1 MTPRLSLRAAAK
13 ADLDEAFLWY
23 EERST
28 GLGYEFLRAV
38 RATLAQIERNPG
50 LFAIALDDIRRAHLL
65 RFPYAL
71 YYVMNDAGT
80 VVLACAHGRQHPRRW
95 QSRR

>member
-1 MTPRLSLRAAAK
+1 MTPRLSLRAEAK
-13 ADLDEAFLWY
+13 ADIDEAFLWY

-38 RATLAQIERNPG
+38 RATLAQVERNPEQ
-50 LFAIALDDIRRAHLL
+50 FTSVLDDIRRAQLL
-65 RFPYAL
+65 RFPYAA
-71 YYVMNDAGT
+71 YYFVDEAK
-80 VVLACAHGRQHPRRW
+80 VIVIAVAHSRRHPRRW

>member
-1 MTPRLSLRAAAK
+1 MPRLLLRAAAK

-28 GLGYEFLRAV
+28 GSGYEFLRAA
-38 RATLAQIERNPG
+38 RAALAQIERNPSQ
-50 LFAIALDDIRRAHLL
+50 FAIVLDDIRRAHLL

-71 YYVMNDAGT
+71 YYITDDAGT

>member
-1 MTPRLSLRAAAK
+1 MPRLSLRAAAK
-13 ADLDEAFLWY
+13 ADLDEAFIWY

-28 GLGYEFLRAV
+28 GLGYEFLRAA
-38 RATLAQIERNPG
+38 RATLAQMERNPRQ
-50 LFAIALDDIRRAHLL
+50 FAIVLDDIRRAHLL

-71 YYVMNDAGT
+71 LYVTDDAGT

-95 QSRR
+95 QARR